1 LLKTLPRIDAHVFT
15 SGAGAYSSTHPDH
28 LHKQVRDKLKLSS
41 EFVIHSLRHT
51 LGTRLGE
58 SGADAFTIMKLMGHS
73 SIVVS
78 QRYVHPSTD
87 AMKRAISGMELGI
100 VGAKGLTA
108 ETENASKPLADK
120 GMGA

>member
-1 LLKTLPRIDAHVFT
+1 
-15 SGAGAYSSTHPDH
+15 
-28 LHKQVRDKLKLSS
+28 
-41 EFVIHSLRHT
+41 
-51 LGTRLGE
+51 
-58 SGADAFTIMKLMGHS
+58 MKLMGHS